1 MTGRCSELVAIHLNT
16 DPLKLRSTSAFLTSG
31 IHKCG
36 NTTLTLS
43 EILQTSLSAHILF
56 YEILNAELETKKS
69 FKVVW
74 LGNIV
79 KRRKYLDENVIN
91 QYNRIIQVCHF
102 TNDPIHFHGIP
113 FEFVIKNGEKLANP
127 KIRFQQRLGMSE
139 KDFHKLKFQLC
150 QKHWT
155 SSQIA

>member
-1 MTGRCSELVAIHLNT
+1 MCVQLAYPEDQTRYIFTRSELVAIHLNT

-91 QYNRIIQVCHF
+91 QYNRIIQ
-102 TNDPIHFHGIP
+102 
-113 FEFVIKNGEKLANP
+113 GEKLANP